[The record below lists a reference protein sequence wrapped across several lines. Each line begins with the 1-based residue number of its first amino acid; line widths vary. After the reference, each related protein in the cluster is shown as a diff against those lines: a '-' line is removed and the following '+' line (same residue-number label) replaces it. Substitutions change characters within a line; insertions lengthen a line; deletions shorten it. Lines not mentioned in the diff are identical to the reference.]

1 MGCKIILF
9 LQPIQLFKLLY
20 FNILKKDMIFSILP
34 AFPKVRIQET
44 GKMRV

>member
-20 FNILKKDMIFSILP
+20 FNILKKDIIFLLCLLFRKSGYKRL
-34 AFPKVRIQET
+34 AK
-44 GKMRV
+44 